1 MKVKDRRMGNER
13 RSEARLGVSLDI
25 EWASG
30 EEVRTGRLSDLSANG
45 CFILARGEYTDGEVV
60 RVYFPSSSGS
70 RIELLG
76 EIRNHVPDMGFAVKF
91 VHLTDIQREFIQSFA
106 DLHQNS

>member
-1 MKVKDRRMGNER
+1 MKVKDRRMGTER
-13 RSEARLGVSLDI
+13 REDERLNVALDI

-30 EEVRTGRLSDLSANG
+30 EDVRPGRLSDLSPNG
-45 CFILARGEYTDGEVV
+45 CFILTQGEFGDGEVV
-60 RVYFPSSSGS
+60 RIYFPSSSGS

-91 VHLTDIQREFIQSFA
+91 VHLTDTQRAFIQSFA
-106 DLHQNS
+106 ELHQST